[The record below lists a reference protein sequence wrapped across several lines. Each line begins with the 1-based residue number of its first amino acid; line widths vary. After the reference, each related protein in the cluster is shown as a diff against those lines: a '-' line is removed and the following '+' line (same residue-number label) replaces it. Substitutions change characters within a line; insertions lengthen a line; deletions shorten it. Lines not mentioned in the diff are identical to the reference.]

1 MKKYLHIFCAAVGL
15 SVISC
20 SINEES
26 IVTDETSVK
35 VPELAGD
42 AVAGELLVK
51 FDPQVSDIL
60 DRIMPVTKSGGP
72 ATRSGIVTV
81 DDVLDLVGTY
91 QVERVFPKNTRT
103 ESATRESGLHLW
115 YVVRFSDE
123 FRLED
128 VAKRLSSLGE
138 VQQVELNRIMK
149 RSRKEKAVPFVPGKV
164 MTKAG
169 VSHFDDPLMYY
180 QWDMINDGNLFAVN
194 DKGETVGKS
203 IAGADV
209 QVEEA
214 WKKCTGDP
222 SIIVAVLDE
231 GVDFTHP
238 DLKPNMW
245 TNPGEQ
251 GNYGGKEDL
260 DGNGYSGD
268 THGYNFVRNTGII
281 TTNDIADTGHGS
293 HVAGVIAAQN
303 NNGIGIGSIAGGTP
317 DKPGVKIMS
326 CQIFS
331 GDIETSALA
340 QVRAVKYAADN
351 GAVILQCSWG
361 YISGAA
367 NGYVWGGQ
375 GYTSDEMWME
385 YSPIEKV
392 TFDYFI
398 HNAGSPNG
406 VLDGGIAIFA
416 AGNENAPMACYPG
429 KYGDYVSVA
438 STAADWT
445 PSTFT
450 NYGDGTTICAPGGDQ
465 NYYWDFTDAEAGYKR
480 GERGSILS
488 TVPPHVAE
496 SGYGYM
502 EGTSMACPHVSG
514 VVALGL
520 SYAAQLRKHFTA
532 DEFKELLYS
541 SVTPASD
548 IEKTWPSRKVYRDF
562 ATEIE
567 NVPESMQLSLYR
579 GQMGAGQVNASRL
592 LDAIEGAGSAMKFPN
607 LYIAVGGS
615 VDVNPSIYFAE
626 GAGDFNVVISDKT
639 VAESSYDS
647 NSGKLRLKGL
657 KAGMTKASI
666 SAGGVTQE
674 FVITVRT
681 STGDY
686 GWL

>member
-1 MKKYLHIFCAAVGL
+1 MKKYLYIFCAALVL
-15 SVISC
+15 SAVSC
-20 SINEES
+20 SIEDVPAPDGNGTSSPS
-26 IVTDETSVK
+26 I
-35 VPELAGD
+35 PQD

-51 FDPQVSDIL
+51 FSPQVSGIL
-60 DRIMPVTKSGGP
+60 DNLLPATKSGGP
-72 ATRSGIVTV
+72 ATRSGVVSV
-81 DDVLDLVGTY
+81 DEVLDLVGTY
-91 QVERVFPKNTRT
+91 QVERVFPKDSRS
-103 ESATRESGLHLW
+103 EEATRKAGLHLW

-123 FRLED
+123 FTLDE
-128 VAKRLSSLGE
+128 VAKRLSALGE
-138 VQQVELNRIMK
+138 VQQVELNRTMK
-149 RSRKEKAVPFVPGKV
+149 RHNSRKAIPFSAGTV

-169 VSHFDDPLMYY
+169 VFDDPYLAY
-180 QWDMINDGNLFAVN
+180 QWDLVNNGTMFSVN
-194 DKGETVGKS
+194 DAGERVGKS

-209 QVEEA
+209 QVQEA

-238 DLKPNMW
+238 DLLPSMW
-245 TNPGEQ
+245 TNPGEPV
-251 GNYGGKEDL
+251 YGGTEDM
-260 DGNGYSGD
+260 DGNGYAGD
-268 THGYNFVRNTGII
+268 RHGYNFVRNTGLI
-281 TTNDIADTGHGS
+281 TTNDINDTGHGS

-303 NNGIGIGSIAGGTP
+303 NNGVGIGSIAGGTP
-317 DKPGVKIMS
+317 AAPGVKIMS

-331 GDIETSALA
+331 GNIETSALA
-340 QVRAVKYAADN
+340 QVRAIKYAADN

-367 NGYVWGGQ
+367 NGYVYGGQ
-375 GYTSDEMWME
+375 GYDSDEMWME
-385 YSPIEKV
+385 NSPIEKV

-429 KYGDYVSVA
+429 KYKDYVSVA

-450 NYGDGTTICAPGGDQ
+450 NYGPGTTICAPGGDQ
-465 NYYWDFTDAEAGYKR
+465 NYYWDFTDSAAGYKR
-480 GERGSILS
+480 GERGCILS
-488 TVPPHVAE
+488 TVPVHVAE

-532 DEFKELLYS
+532 DEFKELLYA
-541 SVTPASD
+541 SVTPAAD
-548 IEKTWPSRKVYRDF
+548 FEKTWPSVKVYSDF

-567 NVPESMQLSLYR
+567 SVPSSMSLALNYK
-579 GQMGAGQVNASRL
+579 GQMGAGQVNATKL
-592 LDAIEGAGSAMKFPN
+592 LAAIEGAGTPMKFPN
-607 LYIAVGGS
+607 LYVAAGAEVVAV
-615 VDVNPSIYFAE
+615 PAIYFAE
-626 GAGDFNVVISDKT
+626 GTKDFT
-639 VAESSYDS
+639 VSVEDTGIAEASYDKS
-647 NSGKLRLKGL
+647 TGKLTVKGV
-657 KAGMTKASI
+657 KAGMTRASVT
-666 SAGGVTQE
+666 GGGKVHE

-681 STGDY
+681 SAGDH